1 MIKSKYSLLDWNF
14 WHSIIYTHFKAI
26 VMKNKLFIL
35 ATALVYSFS
44 GYAQDSSRTIS
55 DKPGTP
61 QSLRKTTQT
70 PENHV
75 QVITPNATP
84 NQADINR
91 PSESNTP
98 NNSTQQTIT
107 TDPNA
112 APASNPANSN
122 TLKNVPPEN
131 MRTPTNSSAI
141 QNGISNAN
149 KPLRNK

>member
-1 MIKSKYSLLDWNF
+1 
-14 WHSIIYTHFKAI
+14 
-26 VMKNKLFIL
+26 MKHKLFIL
-35 ATALVYSFS
+35 ATALVCAFS
-44 GYAQDSSRTIS
+44 GYCQDSLRTIN

-61 QSLRKTTQT
+61 QSLRNTTQT

-91 PSESNTP
+91 PTESNTP

-112 APASNPANSN
+112 APVSDPTNPN
-122 TLKNVPPEN
+122 TLTNVPPEN
-131 MRTPTNSSAI
+131 MRAPTNSSAI
-141 QNGISNAN
+141 QNGISNAS